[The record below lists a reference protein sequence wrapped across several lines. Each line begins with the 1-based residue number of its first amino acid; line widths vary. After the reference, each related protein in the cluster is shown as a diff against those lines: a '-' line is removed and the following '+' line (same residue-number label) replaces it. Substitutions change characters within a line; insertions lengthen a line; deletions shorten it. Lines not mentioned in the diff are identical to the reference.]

1 LILINEV
8 KCDSC
13 LNFPYDW
20 EAPAGSSG
28 NRQSRELETGFWRTG
43 ASRWSAIMTT
53 VQQILDAKGHDV
65 YFVRPDDTVLHAL
78 EMMEIKN
85 VGAVLVKVGDDL
97 VGMFTE
103 RHYARKVFL
112 KGRSSPKTLI
122 REVMATDLIYVEPGQ
137 TAEACMALMTE
148 KRIRHLPVLRDGRLV
163 GIISIGD
170 LMKSIIADREF
181 SIDQLVRYVRS

>member
-1 LILINEV
+1 
-8 KCDSC
+8 
-13 LNFPYDW
+13 
-20 EAPAGSSG
+20 
-28 NRQSRELETGFWRTG
+28 
-43 ASRWSAIMTT
+43 MTT

-65 YFVRPDDTVLHAL
+65 YFVRPDDTVLSAL
-78 EMMEIKN
+78 EMMESKN
-85 VGAVLVKVGDDL
+85 VGAVLVKVDDSL
-97 VGMFTE
+97 VGIFTE

-122 REVMATDLIYVEPGQ
+122 REVMETDVVYVEPGQ
-137 TAEACMALMTE
+137 TAEACMALMTD

-170 LMKSIIADREF
+170 LVKSIISDREF

>member
-1 LILINEV
+1 
-8 KCDSC
+8 
-13 LNFPYDW
+13 
-20 EAPAGSSG
+20 
-28 NRQSRELETGFWRTG
+28 
-43 ASRWSAIMTT
+43 MTT

-78 EMMEIKN
+78 ETMESKN
-85 VGAVLVKVGDDL
+85 VGAVLVKVDDRL
-97 VGMFTE
+97 VGIFTE
-103 RHYARKVFL
+103 RHYARKIFL
-112 KGRSSPKTLI
+112 RGRSSPKTLI
-122 REVMATDLIYVEPGQ
+122 REVMETDVVYVEPGQ

-148 KRIRHLPVLRDGRLV
+148 KRIRHLPVLRDGDLV